1 LLISFS
7 LFLIIG
13 VPIAFVLGLTPLVA
27 LLYEGETPLMLAA
40 QRIFTGMDNP
50 VLMAIPFFILAGN
63 IMTAGGLTRRL
74 VTFCKVLVGPV
85 RGGLAYINVVIS
97 MIFAG
102 ITGAAVADTSA
113 IGSILIPAMER
124 EGYDVEFSS
133 AVTATSSTIGPV
145 IPPSIPFI
153 IYGVLGEVSIA
164 FLFLAGIIPGL
175 LLGLFQMGIVAYY
188 ARNRNYPKG
197 SLPSAR
203 EALRAI
209 FDAALVLMMPI
220 IILGGILSGV
230 FTPTESA
237 CIAVFYAFA
246 ISFFVYRGMGL
257 RDLPRIIIDSGVTSA
272 LVMLV
277 IGTASIF
284 SWVLASQEIPQ
295 SICTAILKVT
305 HNRILILLFANDD
318 PDRGGP
324 APFRRHSRA
333 QPGYRP
339 HDSPRGGMPIHR
351 LCHREDTA
359 RADLPGYPP
368 FYLSVHCSPRYRHLL
383 AVAHHVHPEILRLCA
398 SSPLSVSQILKGE
411 TRSAIWFD
419 RVHSPV
425 VFYSAPTR
433 DQMRIRHFTGLNEN

>member
-1 LLISFS
+1 VLVLILLISFS
-7 LFLIIG
+7 IFLIIG
-13 VPIAFVLGLTPLVA
+13 IPIAFVLGLTPLMA

-74 VTFCKVLVGPV
+74 VNFCKVLVGPV

-164 FLFLAGIIPGL
+164 SLFLAGIIPGV
-175 LLGLFQMGIVAYY
+175 LLGLFQMGVVAYY
-188 ARNRNYPKG
+188 ARKRNYPKG

-203 EALRAI
+203 DALRAI

-237 CIAVFYAFA
+237 CIAAFYAFA
-246 ISFFVYRGMGL
+246 ISFFVYRGIKL
-257 RDLPRIIIDSGVTSA
+257 RDLPRIVIDTSATSA

-284 SWVLASQEIPQ
+284 SWLLASEEIPQ
-295 SICTAILKVT
+295 SVTAAILTVS
-305 HNRILILLFANDD
+305 HNRILILLFVNIVLLIVGTFMETTASLIILTPVLLPLMIQIGVD
-318 PDRGGP
+318 PLHFGVVLVLNLVIGLTTPPVGVCLFIACAIGKIRLE
-324 APFRRHSRA
+324 RISRA
-333 QPGYRP
+333 ILPFILASIAVLVIATYWESLIMFIPKYFGYVP
-339 HDSPRGGMPIHR
+339 
-351 LCHREDTA
+351 L
-359 RADLPGYPP
+359 
-368 FYLSVHCSPRYRHLL
+368 VH
-383 AVAHHVHPEILRLCA
+383 
-398 SSPLSVSQILKGE
+398 
-411 TRSAIWFD
+411 
-419 RVHSPV
+419 
-425 VFYSAPTR
+425 
-433 DQMRIRHFTGLNEN
+433 

>member
-1 LLISFS
+1 MLVIILLISFS
-7 LFLIIG
+7 IFLIIG

-27 LLYEGETPLMLAA
+27 FLYAGETPLMLVA

-63 IMTAGGLTRRL
+63 IMSAGGLTQRL
-74 VTFCKVLVGPV
+74 VTFCRVLVGPV
-85 RGGLAYINVVIS
+85 RGGLAHINVVIS

-124 EGYDVEFSS
+124 EGYDVDFSS

-153 IYGVLGEVSIA
+153 IYGVLGEISIKS
-164 FLFLAGIIPGL
+164 LFLAGLIPGV
-175 LLGLFQMGIVAYY
+175 LLGLFQRGVVAYY
-188 ARNRNYPKG
+188 ARKRNYPKG

-209 FDAALVLMMPI
+209 FDAGLVLMMPI

-246 ISFFVYRGMGL
+246 ISFVVYRDIGL
-257 RDLPRIIIDSGVTSA
+257 RDLPRIIINTGVTSG

-277 IGTASIF
+277 IGTANIF
-284 SWVLASQEIPQ
+284 SWLLASEEIPQ
-295 SICTAILKVT
+295 HICTAFLTVT
-305 HNRILILLFANDD
+305 HNRILILLFVNIILLIVGTFMETTASLIILTPVLLPLMIQIGVD
-318 PDRGGP
+318 PLHFGVILVLNLVIGLTTPPVGVCLFIACAIGKIRLE
-324 APFRRHSRA
+324 RISRA
-333 QPGYRP
+333 ILPFILASITVLIIATYWESLIIFIPKYFGYVP
-339 HDSPRGGMPIHR
+339 
-351 LCHREDTA
+351 L
-359 RADLPGYPP
+359 
-368 FYLSVHCSPRYRHLL
+368 VH
-383 AVAHHVHPEILRLCA
+383 
-398 SSPLSVSQILKGE
+398 
-411 TRSAIWFD
+411 
-419 RVHSPV
+419 
-425 VFYSAPTR
+425 
-433 DQMRIRHFTGLNEN
+433 

>member
-1 LLISFS
+1 MLVVILLISFS
-7 LFLIIG
+7 IFLIIG

-27 LLYEGETPLMLAA
+27 FLYTGETPLMLVA

-63 IMTAGGLTRRL
+63 IMSAGGLTQRL

-85 RGGLAYINVVIS
+85 RGGLAHINVVIS

-124 EGYDVEFSS
+124 EGYDVDFSS

-153 IYGVLGEVSIA
+153 IYGVLGEISIRS
-164 FLFLAGIIPGL
+164 LFLAGLIPGV
-175 LLGLFQMGIVAYY
+175 LLGLFQMGVVAYY
-188 ARNRNYPKG
+188 ARKRNYPKG

-209 FDAALVLMMPI
+209 FDAGLVLMMPI

-246 ISFFVYRGMGL
+246 ISFVVYRDIGL
-257 RDLPRIIIDSGVTSA
+257 RDLPRIIINTGVTSG

-277 IGTASIF
+277 IGTANIF
-284 SWVLASQEIPQ
+284 SWLLASEEIPQ
-295 SICTAILKVT
+295 HICTAILTVT
-305 HNRILILLFANDD
+305 HNRIFILLFVNIILLIVGTFMETTASLIILTPVLLPLMIKIGVD
-318 PDRGGP
+318 PLHFGVILVLNLVIGLTTPPVGVCLFIACAIGKIRLE
-324 APFRRHSRA
+324 RISRA
-333 QPGYRP
+333 ILPFILASITVLVIATYWESLIIFIPKYFGYVP
-339 HDSPRGGMPIHR
+339 
-351 LCHREDTA
+351 L
-359 RADLPGYPP
+359 
-368 FYLSVHCSPRYRHLL
+368 VH
-383 AVAHHVHPEILRLCA
+383 
-398 SSPLSVSQILKGE
+398 
-411 TRSAIWFD
+411 
-419 RVHSPV
+419 
-425 VFYSAPTR
+425 
-433 DQMRIRHFTGLNEN
+433 